1 MSKVQILCSKSPV
14 FTSTTWF
21 FGITASF
28 HVCLYVMDTLTV
40 LRKKSYCFCSMNTNK
55 IMERFIK
62 LKLDFSKASSH
73 WLQLCFESLWTCVF
87 IYFLQVQWRL
97 NWFSLGDWVSRFR
110 IFNFFIL
117 KNCVV
122 SHCLSVNSA
131 PVGSGASEL
140 SSPLSCGPGSKVFSV
155 IIIGGFIDVMHFVV
169 KLSWLNLLFIMNLVF
184 DIILRR
190 FMTLLNTEFTWW

>member
-1 MSKVQILCSKSPV
+1 MLNYKKCFKCIKS
-14 FTSTTWF
+14 T
-21 FGITASF
+21 
-28 HVCLYVMDTLTV
+28 
-40 LRKKSYCFCSMNTNK
+40 FCSWLCCSGQSFAAWTVT
-55 IMERFIK
+55 FIK
-62 LKLDFSKASSH
+62 WHSFLY